1 MNEQERHNRNVM
13 LRRVRTV
20 WLQDV
25 LEKSLHGGEIIDLG
39 FAYRPS
45 ALADSGVPAWQQA
58 AEYDYLLPVGTTIDE
73 VFAAAGGELLILG
86 EPGAGKTTML
96 LQLVSHLLAQAEGDE
111 RCPMPAVFSL
121 AGYDGGRPFDEWLV
135 DELANN
141 YEVPRKLGAA
151 WISSAAFIPLLD
163 GLDEVDADQR
173 RACAEA
179 INAFRHQYEGVSM
192 LVTTRNLDYQ
202 AIALRLNLEKAIM
215 LQPLNADQINEYLA
229 RRGKRLAGLRTS
241 LKADATLR
249 ELAGSPLML
258 SIMTL
263 AYYRLPEDIALELS
277 NGQLSRQLLFDV
289 YVERMAR
296 YRSGDG
302 AYPPDDTVRWL
313 TFLSQRLAL
322 QNRPTFFLEDIQPT
336 WLRTSQTA
344 TFGRWSRLVVFGL
357 LAGAGVVAALVALL
371 LFGWRSGVVA
381 LGVGLP
387 AAAVPA
393 LTGRFLI
400 RGRLSWRR
408 VETVESLIWSW
419 AWAGLGLTLGAL
431 GGLALGLLIAAFDE
445 ATVVPWL
452 VLVPIGAGLGQM
464 VENALLRSDV
474 RLRTAPGQGVQLS
487 WQNGRMVGLLV
498 AVVVA
503 ALSLAGA
510 LVAQFAGADG
520 ALRASLPWIS
530 GVTLYLGLGYGL
542 TYGTL
547 AALQHRRLL
556 SQLEA
561 DGLIPTDLPR
571 FLDYAA
577 ERNLLRKVGG
587 GYSYV
592 HALLQ
597 DYFNLRA
604 NGDHA

>member
-1 MNEQERHNRNVM
+1 
-13 LRRVRTV
+13 
-20 WLQDV
+20 
-25 LEKSLHGGEIIDLG
+25 
-39 FAYRPS
+39 
-45 ALADSGVPAWQQA
+45 
-58 AEYDYLLPVGTTIDE
+58 
-73 VFAAAGGELLILG
+73 
-86 EPGAGKTTML
+86 
-96 LQLVSHLLAQAEGDE
+96 
-111 RCPMPAVFSL
+111 
-121 AGYDGGRPFDEWLV
+121 
-135 DELANN
+135 
-141 YEVPRKLGAA
+141 
-151 WISSAAFIPLLD
+151 
-163 GLDEVDADQR
+163 
-173 RACAEA
+173 
-179 INAFRHQYEGVSM
+179 M

-215 LQPLNADQINEYLA
+215 LQPLNADQIDEYLA

-241 LKADATLR
+241 LQADATLR
-249 ELAGSPLML
+249 ELAASPLML

-302 AYPPDDTVRWL
+302 AYAPDDTVRWL
-313 TFLSQRLAL
+313 TFLAQRLAT

-336 WLRTSQTA
+336 WLRAEQTA
-344 TFGRWSRLVVFGL
+344 TFGRWSRLVVLGL
-357 LAGAGVVAALVALL
+357 LAGAGAVAALVALL
-371 LFGWRSGVVA
+371 LFGWRSGAVA
-381 LGVGLP
+381 LGVGLL

-408 VETVESLIWSW
+408 VETIESLGWSW
-419 AWAGLGLTLGAL
+419 PWAGLGLALGAL
-431 GGLALGLLIAAFDE
+431 GGLALGLLIATLDG
-445 ATVVPWL
+445 ATTVPWL

-498 AVVVA
+498 AAAVA

-510 LVAQFAGADG
+510 LVAQLAGADG
-520 ALRASLPWIS
+520 ALRASLPWIA

-542 TYGTL
+542 AYGAL

-561 DGLIPTDLPR
+561 DGLIPADLPR

-597 DYFNLRA
+597 DYFNRRA
-604 NGDHA
+604 NGDHT